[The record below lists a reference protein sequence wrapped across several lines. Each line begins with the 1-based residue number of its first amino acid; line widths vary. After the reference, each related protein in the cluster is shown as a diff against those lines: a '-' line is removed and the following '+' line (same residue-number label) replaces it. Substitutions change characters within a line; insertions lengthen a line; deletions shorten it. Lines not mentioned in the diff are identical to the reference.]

1 MEGSKRM
8 NDAQTI
14 KDLLIQFNL
23 DLNLRRNVLNIEV
36 NSNYDS
42 YKIIY
47 VMMPFGTPREHISV
61 GEFKCYHFENNNF
74 YCGIAPEN
82 KTRTI
87 VFGEKI
93 DSIWYVYSFNMYG
106 ELTARS

>member
-1 MEGSKRM
+1 MSKS
-8 NDAQTI
+8 QTI
-14 KDLLIQFNL
+14 KDLLNQFDLEL
-23 DLNLRRNVLNIEV
+23 DLSDAVLNMDV

-42 YKIIY
+42 FDIIHA
-47 VMMPFGTPREHISV
+47 MMPFGTPREHISV
-61 GEFKCYHFENNNF
+61 GEFKCYHFGNNNF
-74 YCGIAPEN
+74 YCRIAPEN

-93 DSIWYVYSFNMYG
+93 DSSWHVYSFNMYG